1 MIVRTV
7 FLCKKRD
14 AMVRDKIQKM
24 TVDKVIQRL
33 PRGLNQ
39 KGLIKKTIANQ
50 NMKISLKTP
59 HKRKYSIKDMA
70 IHMHEC
76 NVLGKFIIYKLGMFS
91 LYVFYSA
98 NFFLALSHCQNKP
111 F

>member
-1 MIVRTV
+1 MNFIVHVPVNT
-7 FLCKKRD
+7 
-14 AMVRDKIQKM
+14 IQY
-24 TVDKVIQRL
+24 DRHIQIC
-33 PRGLNQ
+33 NQ

-76 NVLGKFIIYKLGMFS
+76 NVLGKFIINKLGMS
-91 LYVFYSA
+91 I
-98 NFFLALSHCQNKP
+98 QKQ
-111 F
+111 